1 MKTLIRALVILGF
14 VGATLSSTGPASAQ
28 QTCVTHKAATKQLE
42 EKFDERVV
50 GRGLANAGKAMFEL
64 FVSEKGSWTVVV
76 SEPNGRSCI
85 LASGESW
92 HQMPLLIG
100 DPA

>member
-1 MKTLIRALVILGF
+1 MKTLNRALVILGF
-14 VGATLSSTGPASAQ
+14 VGATLSSTGPANAQ
-28 QTCVTHKAATKQLE
+28 QVCLTHEAATKQLE
-42 EKFDERVV
+42 KKFDERVV

-92 HQMPLLIG
+92 QQQSLLIG

>member
-1 MKTLIRALVILGF
+1 MKTQQGALAILGF
-14 VGATLSSTGPASAQ
+14 VAATLAATVPASAQ
-28 QTCVTHKAATKQLE
+28 QACITHESATKQLE
-42 EKFDERVV
+42 KQFDEMVV
-50 GRGLANAGKAMFEL
+50 GRGLASSGKAMYEL

-92 HQMPLLIG
+92 QQLPLLLG

>member
-1 MKTLIRALVILGF
+1 MKSLYRAFAILGF
-14 VGATLSSTGPASAQ
+14 VGATLSLTGPVGAQ
-28 QTCVTHKAATKQLE
+28 QACVTREAATKQLE
-42 EKFDERVV
+42 KQFNV

-85 LASGESW
+85 LACGESW
-92 HQMPLLIG
+92 QRLSLIG

>member
-1 MKTLIRALVILGF
+1 MKSLYRAFAILGF
-14 VGATLSSTGPASAQ
+14 VGATLSLTGPVSAQ
-28 QTCVTHKAATKQLE
+28 QACVTREAATKQLE
-42 EKFDERVV
+42 KQFNEKVV

-92 HQMPLLIG
+92 QRLSLIG